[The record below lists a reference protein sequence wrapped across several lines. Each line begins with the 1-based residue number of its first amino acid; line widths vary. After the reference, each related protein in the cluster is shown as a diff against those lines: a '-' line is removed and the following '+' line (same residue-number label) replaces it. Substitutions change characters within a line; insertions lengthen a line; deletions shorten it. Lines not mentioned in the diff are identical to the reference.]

1 MNNVNSN
8 KSNFH
13 LNRFNYLLT
22 TLLALFIISPF
33 FQAEGTMGF
42 RPVLPFIY
50 TIAMIAI
57 FRTIVEE
64 NREFYILAGTKVFS
78 FGLDMLAHFHLV
90 PAFDHGFHVVAR
102 FIQIVLIFVVVVHLM
117 KWLFSIDKVDKDTI
131 KGGICVY
138 ILLGLAWMALYRFV
152 YELNPNSFS
161 VQFGQ
166 AWEFMYFSYTTLTTV
181 GYGDITPV
189 SSFAMMLT
197 NLEGMAGQIFL
208 AIFVARLV
216 GLHIVHSQNKGV

>member
-1 MNNVNSN
+1 MNIE
-8 KSNFH
+8 KSSFH
-13 LNRFNYLLT
+13 QNRFNYLLI

-42 RPVLPFIY
+42 KPSLAIIY
-50 TIAMIAI
+50 LVAMIAI
-57 FRTIVEE
+57 FRTIIE
-64 NREFYILAGTKVFS
+64 NNKEFYILASVKLVS
-78 FGLDMLAHFHLV
+78 FILDMMAHFHLV
-90 PAFDHGFHVVAR
+90 STYEHAIHISAR
-102 FIQIVLIFVVVVHLM
+102 FIQFVIMFIVVKHLM
-117 KWLFSIDKVDKDTI
+117 KWLFSVIKVDADTV

-138 ILLGLAWMALYRFV
+138 MLLGVTWMALYRFV
-152 YELNPNSFS
+152 YELNPASFS

-166 AWEFMYFSYTTLTTV
+166 AWEFLYFSFTTLTTV

-197 NLEGMAGQIFL
+197 NLEGMAGQLFL

-216 GLHIVHSQNKGV
+216 GLHIVQGQNKG